1 MAFKKVASLN
11 EVPPGT
17 LIEIIQDDNPYA
29 LCNVEGEFR
38 ALSGVCPHNGGPL
51 GQGVLDGSTI
61 TCPWH
66 AWEFDSATGAC
77 TFDDEVR
84 VPVYKVRVEGDEIL
98 VNMEDLA

>member
-1 MAFKKVASLN
+1 M
-11 EVPPGT
+11 
-17 LIEIIQDDNPYA
+17 
-29 LCNVEGEFR
+29 
-38 ALSGVCPHNGGPL
+38 
-51 GQGVLDGSTI
+51 GVLDGSTI

-84 VPVYKVRVEGDEIL
+84 VPVYKVRVDGDEIL